1 MDRGVRRVPRRALVG
16 ALTFFAAVTFGQAVA
31 PPVAAAVQS
40 DLGYI
45 SASTWT
51 ADAFEGR
58 VHVVTV
64 VTATS
69 NTVDVAG
76 RRFYYD
82 HIQLTLPSFS
92 TGYQALSVFN
102 KTLPV
107 TVDSVGAAGVTV
119 TIGLGER
126 LYSGAS
132 TTFSLHFDLV
142 DSGGSTDRDFRIGH
156 KVMSFPV
163 SALGSPGTPGST
175 VTVIFPPAFTVQ
187 EELGNLTRAVYGSG
201 EVVFSSGTIED
212 STQFGAWFTAV
223 QPVPA
228 SDFRVRQ
235 VVIGPLTI
243 SLRYWYDDVG
253 WADQVESVLRLGYP
267 LLRNMIGLGDP
278 VSTTLTVEEASSADL
293 GFSGSY
299 DVAQGQVRISYFAD
313 PYVILHETAH
323 MWFNVNLVKDRWVEE
338 GFASYYAQLAVDQ
351 LGLPDHAPVLSDRI
365 LQSAVPLNDWIAAG
379 QPNTTTEVYLYA
391 AALEAAREIATLAGP
406 DALRMVW
413 AEARAGKAAYQ
424 PVHAIQN
431 DMAIGQPTDWRRL
444 LDLLDRTTGKSFA
457 GIWQQWVLDP
467 SQVPSLGQRTAALT
481 DYSAA
486 LAAAG
491 PWDLPP
497 EVRGALGEWQFEQ
510 AASYMTEARVVL
522 AERDEI
528 ATSAATEQT
537 IPPPTLRQKFE
548 RSGLIAASSEA
559 STELAALGAL
569 AAARQARTDNVG
581 AARVVGLIGT
591 DPQADLALARDAFA
605 RGDLPGAISLA
616 TSARQAWQ
624 GADDTGQMRIF
635 GSVCVLVGLLIL
647 IGLVVWRRRSAQGL
661 IAGASDAGSANSAAG
676 AAAGSAAVGAPGVAI
691 AAAGAEGRATAGG
704 VGVGEG
710 PAVRVRAGWRA
721 RAPLAA
727 AITRHPL
734 SAQGFRDDGSPEE
747 EYPGDAVPGNGHDSG
762 HLDGNYRGHGDA
774 QGNGGAEPEGTGDSA
789 ADPSDL
795 QVALPDWPVES
806 LGWTSDA
813 SESAYDLLV
822 RGTELLRD
830 RHNAQAAVV
839 LERASRL
846 EQGKGSILE
855 ALGRAYFNSG
865 QHARA
870 AETFEALL
878 EVDPSAH
885 YGHFALGMSFARL
898 GRAQEA
904 KTHLRLAV
912 ALQPTSETYRR
923 ALDRLLA
930 TDP

>member
-1 MDRGVRRVPRRALVG
+1 
-16 ALTFFAAVTFGQAVA
+16 
-31 PPVAAAVQS
+31 
-40 DLGYI
+40 
-45 SASTWT
+45 
-51 ADAFEGR
+51 
-58 VHVVTV
+58 
-64 VTATS
+64 
-69 NTVDVAG
+69 
-76 RRFYYD
+76 
-82 HIQLTLPSFS
+82 
-92 TGYQALSVFN
+92 
-102 KTLPV
+102 
-107 TVDSVGAAGVTV
+107 
-119 TIGLGER
+119 
-126 LYSGAS
+126 
-132 TTFSLHFDLV
+132 
-142 DSGGSTDRDFRIGH
+142 
-156 KVMSFPV
+156 
-163 SALGSPGTPGST
+163 
-175 VTVIFPPAFTVQ
+175 
-187 EELGNLTRAVYGSG
+187 
-201 EVVFSSGTIED
+201 
-212 STQFGAWFTAV
+212 
-223 QPVPA
+223 
-228 SDFRVRQ
+228 
-235 VVIGPLTI
+235 
-243 SLRYWYDDVG
+243 
-253 WADQVESVLRLGYP
+253 
-267 LLRNMIGLGDP
+267 
-278 VSTTLTVEEASSADL
+278 
-293 GFSGSY
+293 
-299 DVAQGQVRISYFAD
+299 
-313 PYVILHETAH
+313 
-323 MWFNVNLVKDRWVEE
+323 
-338 GFASYYAQLAVDQ
+338 
-351 LGLPDHAPVLSDRI
+351 
-365 LQSAVPLNDWIAAG
+365 
-379 QPNTTTEVYLYA
+379 
-391 AALEAAREIATLAGP
+391 
-406 DALRMVW
+406 
-413 AEARAGKAAYQ
+413 
-424 PVHAIQN
+424 
-431 DMAIGQPTDWRRL
+431 
-444 LDLLDRTTGKSFA
+444 
-457 GIWQQWVLDP
+457 
-467 SQVPSLGQRTAALT
+467 
-481 DYSAA
+481 
-486 LAAAG
+486 
-491 PWDLPP
+491 
-497 EVRGALGEWQFEQ
+497 
-510 AASYMTEARVVL
+510 
-522 AERDEI
+522 
-528 ATSAATEQT
+528 
-537 IPPPTLRQKFE
+537 
-548 RSGLIAASSEA
+548 
-559 STELAALGAL
+559 
-569 AAARQARTDNVG
+569 
-581 AARVVGLIGT
+581 
-591 DPQADLALARDAFA
+591 
-605 RGDLPGAISLA
+605 
-616 TSARQAWQ
+616 
-624 GADDTGQMRIF
+624 MRIY